1 MVKFNFEYKK
11 KKFSLDVLE
20 RRSILEKMHGLMFK
34 KKSKP
39 LLFIFNK
46 EVKEPIHSFFCVP
59 FIAIW
64 FNNDKIVDFKFVL
77 PFKPYIVPKKC
88 FNKFL
93 EIPINNKDF
102 SMIKSVFGL

>member
-11 KKFSLDVLE
+11 KKFSLEVLE
-20 RRSILEKMHGLMFK
+20 CRSVFEKMKGLMFR

-39 LLFIFNK
+39 LLFIFNRL
-46 EVKEPIHSFFCVP
+46 VNEPIHSFFCVP

-64 FNNDKIVDFKFVL
+64 FNDNKIVDFKFIL
-77 PFKPYIVPKKC
+77 PFRPYIVPKKS

-93 EIPINNKDF
+93 EIPINNNNF
-102 SMIKSVFGL
+102 LTIKSVFNL